1 MPAHNIDMTLPPAS
15 RGYDPE
21 GEKGHGLTQAQS
33 RVGNITI
40 FTSFTSRAQLAPLSV
55 LAFV

>member
-1 MPAHNIDMTLPPAS
+1 MPAHNIDTALPPAS
-15 RGYDPE
+15 RAYGPE
-21 GEKGHGLTQAQS
+21 GEKGHGFTQAQG

-40 FTSFTSRAQLAPLSV
+40 FTSRAQLAPLSV